1 MIVAC
6 HIFMQ
11 KCVCSL
17 RHLSQFAISKL
28 AKDYSEEET
37 GEPSPA
43 MNFQI
48 IFLFQPVQTEKC
60 RKIQMQN
67 LMFTEENK

>member
-37 GEPSPA
+37 DEPSPA

-48 IFLFQPVQTEKC
+48 AFLFPLVQTEKC
-60 RKIQMQN
+60 RKI
-67 LMFTEENK
+67 

>member
-48 IFLFQPVQTEKC
+48 TFLFQLVQTEKC

>member
-28 AKDYSEEET
+28 ARDYSEEET

-43 MNFQI
+43 MIFQI
-48 IFLFQPVQTEKC
+48 TLYFSTCTHGKMSKNLNAKSYVYR
-60 RKIQMQN
+60 RK
-67 LMFTEENK
+67 